1 MGGRIWRE
9 IRRLRIRPVF
19 LAHFLVPSVFFRSG
33 AFPLIGREIQEIH
46 ILLFTLRH
54 WMVTFLELLGEK

>member
-1 MGGRIWRE
+1 M
-9 IRRLRIRPVF
+9 RIRPVF

-33 AFPLIGREIQEIH
+33 AFPLIEREIQEIH